1 MYFRSPLLGSD
12 YRSNSISG
20 PEGHRPS
27 IGNKTSI
34 TSSVIGRMGEVDGR
48 RRHHGSRVSNCK
60 TSNRS
65 SEESGRKTSP
75 SESDSDIRDDLE
87 IAMPRPVESGNETA

>member
-27 IGNKTSI
+27 KTSI
-34 TSSVIGRMGEVDGR
+34 TSSVIGRMGVVEGR